1 MARGAERTEPE
12 SRLPRWLQSASC
24 FVALRAPLLQHPQ
37 GAECVPAARRAE
49 AFQLEVRLPL
59 VRVLQRPAAVLVL
72 AVMDDVDGVGEARVA
87 RRVDGVE
94 IVESAE
100 DVVVSSWREREANEY
115 GLDDFAGP
123 VRAKEPVYQEELT
136 AAPLRFVH

>member
-1 MARGAERTEPE
+1 RGAERTEPE

-24 FVALRAPLLQHPQ
+24 FVALRAPPLQHPQ

-72 AVMDDVDGVGEARVA
+72 AVMDDVDGVGEARVFPRPSGICCS
-87 RRVDGVE
+87 RRWPA
-94 IVESAE
+94 IVSRRRSSYSKYERME
-100 DVVVSSWREREANEY
+100 RTIPVMHVSLRPH
-115 GLDDFAGP
+115 DFP
-123 VRAKEPVYQEELT
+123 QMP
-136 AAPLRFVH
+136 